1 MEKKQ
6 IHPTMERVYQVTK
19 ITGADLA
26 YALDE
31 TPQIVYNWERR
42 GISKLVLLK
51 YPINLILMSAGF
63 LLERVHHPL
72 IVLEIKITT
81 DTKRGGWVPVK
92 SYSKM
97 GMDGYYTEMG
107 YLGNGGDGYV
117 PSLTAG
123 PNAYAV
129 RGTGDSMYPA
139 IRNGWYVVCDPDA
152 EPTPTEF
159 VEVQLKDGRRTI
171 KEFIGIV
178 NNVLHLLAVN
188 GEARMTIDMEDV
200 LQLLRY
206 LISSRQ

>member
-1 MEKKQ
+1 MLLFAAINSKPCRESHGKEANSPNNGTRLPSHKN
-6 IHPTMERVYQVTK
+6 HW
-19 ITGADLA
+19 ADLA

-42 GISKLVLLK
+42 GISKLVLSK

-117 PSLTAG
+117 P
-123 PNAYAV
+123 
-129 RGTGDSMYPA
+129 
-139 IRNGWYVVCDPDA
+139 
-152 EPTPTEF
+152 
-159 VEVQLKDGRRTI
+159 
-171 KEFIGIV
+171 
-178 NNVLHLLAVN
+178 
-188 GEARMTIDMEDV
+188 
-200 LQLLRY
+200 LLRQGQM
-206 LISSRQ
+206 LTL